1 MNKHF
6 HVLTLTAAILATQT
20 TSCVNAPA
28 EFAKLTPKITKNAEP
43 WSQDVFA
50 TLDTE
55 LQLAWA
61 NFFALLLEGE
71 QSKALIKC
79 AEYIESNDEMLTSS
93 QELAF
98 STIQILQEYSE
109 KVEEKISRK
118 KNITEQEEETLFQ
131 KLETKIQELIVYINA
146 IYYQYIYNNLV
157 TKSSTTPA
165 YMFDDNGFIPQ
176 AQRTR
181 TLPKP
186 E

>member
-1 MNKHF
+1 MNKYF
-6 HVLTLTAAILATQT
+6 NVLTLTAAILATQA
-20 TSCVNAPA
+20 TSCVHAPV
-28 EFAKLTPKITKNAEP
+28 EFAKLTPKITRNAEP
-43 WSQDVFA
+43 WSQDVFS

-61 NFFALLLEGE
+61 NFFALLLEG
-71 QSKALIKC
+71 QPTKALIKC
-79 AEYIESNDEMLTSS
+79 AEYIESHDEMTTSS

-109 KVEEKISRK
+109 KVEEKISRR
-118 KNITEQEEETLFQ
+118 KNMTEEEEETLLQ

-146 IYYQYIYNNLV
+146 IYYEYIYSNLV
-157 TKSSTTPA
+157 TKSSSTPA

-181 TLPKP
+181 ALPQP
-186 E
+186 